1 MMMKHFHWMLAAI
14 LAISSTITAT
24 AQTKQGEW
32 FSSSS
37 IGAGLST
44 FAGDIEDAKS
54 RFGLVINT
62 EIGYNVTDWFA
73 PSIGLTNAYQ
83 GVGYTVISKNM
94 YMDVL
99 SVPLLMNFSAGP
111 VTLKAG
117 FQPDIILS
125 AWMNGMSY
133 ANQLKKVSLAAP
145 IALNWNFCTDD
156 DGDLWFL
163 EVRYHLGLTKM
174 NKDVMFTNGWRT
186 PGSIRNSII
195 MLTIGYKC
203 DL

>member
-1 MMMKHFHWMLAAI
+1 MMKKVFLMTAVI
-14 LAISSTITAT
+14 LTFCTTIAS
-24 AQTKQGEW
+24 AQTKQGDW

-37 IGAGLST
+37 IGASLSN

-54 RFGLVINT
+54 RFGFAINT

-73 PSIGLTNAYQ
+73 PSIGLTNTYQ
-83 GVGYTVISKNM
+83 GVGYSVIDKNL
-94 YMDVL
+94 YMDIL

-117 FQPDIILS
+117 IQPAFILS
-125 AWMNGMSY
+125 ARINGTSY
-133 ANQLKKVSLAAP
+133 TDQLKTVSLSAP
-145 IALNWNFCTDD
+145 LALNWNFMSDS
-156 DGDLWFL
+156 DGDQWFL
-163 EVRYHLGLTKM
+163 ELRYHLGLTKM

-186 PGSIRNSII
+186 PGSIRNSVV
-195 MLTIGYKC
+195 MLTVGYKC

>member
-1 MMMKHFHWMLAAI
+1 MKQMKLWMLAAI
-14 LAISSTITAT
+14 LTICGTGLQ

-32 FSSSS
+32 FSSAW

-54 RFGLVINT
+54 RFGLAVND

-73 PSIGLTNAYQ
+73 PSLGLTNTYQ
-83 GVGYTVISKNM
+83 GVKYSVLNKSL
-94 YMDVL
+94 YMDIL
-99 SVPLLMNFSAGP
+99 SVPLIANFTAGP

-117 FQPDIILS
+117 IQPDFMLS
-125 AWMNGMSY
+125 ARMNGISY
-133 ANQLKKVSLAAP
+133 RDQLKTVSLSAP
-145 IALNWNFCTDD
+145 VALNWQFYADS

-163 EVRYHLGLTKM
+163 ELRYHLGLTKM
-174 NKDVMFTNGWRT
+174 NKGDMFSNGWRT
-186 PGSIRNSII
+186 PGSIRNSCL

>member
-1 MMMKHFHWMLAAI
+1 MLTAI
-14 LAISSTITAT
+14 LTLCGTTAAK

-32 FSSSS
+32 FASSF

-54 RFGLVINT
+54 KFGLALNG

-73 PSIGLTNAYQ
+73 PTIGLTNTYQ
-83 GVGYTVISKNM
+83 GVGYTVIDKSL

-99 SVPLLMNFSAGP
+99 SVPFLLNFSAGP
-111 VTLKAG
+111 ITLKAG
-117 FQPDIILS
+117 IQPDFILS
-125 AWMNGMSY
+125 ARMNDFSY
-133 ANQLKKVSLAAP
+133 TDQLKTVSLSAP
-145 IALNWNFCTDD
+145 MALNWNFCTDS
-156 DGDLWFL
+156 DGDLWFV

-174 NKDVMFTNGWRT
+174 NKDVMFSNGWRT
-186 PGSIRNSII
+186 PGIIRNSII
-195 MLTIGYKC
+195 MLTLGYKC

>member
-1 MMMKHFHWMLAAI
+1 MKKVRLWMLTAI
-14 LAISSTITAT
+14 LTLSGITT
-24 AQTKQGEW
+24 VSAQTKQGEW
-32 FSSSS
+32 FSSGS
-37 IGAGLST
+37 IGVGLSN
-44 FAGDIEDAKS
+44 FVGDIEDNKS
-54 RFGLVINT
+54 KFGIVVNGD
-62 EIGYNVTDWFA
+62 IGYNVTDWFA

-83 GVGYTVISKNM
+83 GVGYTIISKNM

-99 SVPLLMNFSAGP
+99 SVPLLMNFIAGP
-111 VTLKAG
+111 ITLKAG
-117 FQPDIILS
+117 IQPDIILS
-125 AWMNGMSY
+125 ARMNGMSY

-186 PGSIRNSII
+186 PGSIRNSVV
-195 MLTIGYKC
+195 MLTVGYKC
-203 DL
+203 NL

>member
-1 MMMKHFHWMLAAI
+1 MKNLNLWMLVAI
-14 LAISSTITAT
+14 LLFCGAINVQ

-54 RFGLVINT
+54 RIGLALNT

-73 PSIGLTNAYQ
+73 PSVGLTNTYQ
-83 GVGYTVISKNM
+83 GVGYSVMDKSL

-99 SVPLLMNFSAGP
+99 SVPFLLNFSAGP
-111 VTLKAG
+111 ITLKAG
-117 FQPDIILS
+117 IQPDFILS
-125 AWMNGMSY
+125 ARMNGFSY
-133 ANQLKKVSLAAP
+133 TDQLKTVSLSAP
-145 IALNWNFCTDD
+145 LALNWNFCTDS

-163 EVRYHLGLTKM
+163 ELRYHYGITKM
-174 NKDVMFTNGWRT
+174 NKDIIFSNGWRT
-186 PGSIRNSII
+186 PGSIRNSNI

>member
-1 MMMKHFHWMLAAI
+1 MMKKVFLMTAVI
-14 LAISSTITAT
+14 LTFCTTIAS
-24 AQTKQGEW
+24 AQTKQGDW

-37 IGAGLST
+37 IGASLSN

-54 RFGLVINT
+54 RFGFAINT

-73 PSIGLTNAYQ
+73 PSIGLTNTYQ
-83 GVGYTVISKNM
+83 GVGYSIIDKNL
-94 YMDVL
+94 YMDIL

-117 FQPDIILS
+117 IQPDFILS
-125 AWMNGMSY
+125 ARINGTSY
-133 ANQLKKVSLAAP
+133 TDQLKTVSLSAP
-145 IALNWNFCTDD
+145 LALNWNFMTDS

-163 EVRYHLGLTKM
+163 ELRYHLGLTKM

-186 PGSIRNSII
+186 PGSIRNSVV
-195 MLTIGYKC
+195 MLTVGYKC

>member
-1 MMMKHFHWMLAAI
+1 MMKKVFLMTAVI
-14 LAISSTITAT
+14 LTFCTTIAS
-24 AQTKQGEW
+24 AQTKRGDW

-37 IGAGLST
+37 IGASLSN

-54 RFGLVINT
+54 RFGFAINT

-73 PSIGLTNAYQ
+73 PSIGLTNTYQ
-83 GVGYTVISKNM
+83 GVGYSVIDKNL
-94 YMDVL
+94 YMDIL

-117 FQPDIILS
+117 IQPDFILS
-125 AWMNGMSY
+125 ARINGTSY
-133 ANQLKKVSLAAP
+133 TDQLKTVSLSAP
-145 IALNWNFCTDD
+145 LALNWNFMSDS
-156 DGDLWFL
+156 DGDQWFL
-163 EVRYHLGLTKM
+163 ELRYHLGLTKM

-186 PGSIRNSII
+186 PGSIRNSVV
-195 MLTIGYKC
+195 MLTVGYKC

>member
-14 LAISSTITAT
+14 LTISSTITAT

-83 GVGYTVISKNM
+83 GVGYTVIDKNL

-117 FQPDIILS
+117 IQPDFILS
-125 AWMNGMSY
+125 ARMNGISY
-133 ANQLKKVSLAAP
+133 TNQLKTMSLSAP
-145 IALNWNFCTDD
+145 LALNWNFLTDD
-156 DGDLWFL
+156 DGDLWFFEL
-163 EVRYHLGLTKM
+163 RYHLGLTKM
-174 NKDVMFTNGWRT
+174 NKDIMFTNGWRT

>member
-14 LAISSTITAT
+14 LTISSTITAT

-44 FAGDIEDAKS
+44 FVGDIEDAKS

-83 GVGYTVISKNM
+83 GVGYTVIDKNLH
-94 YMDVL
+94 MDVL

-117 FQPDIILS
+117 IQPDFILS
-125 AWMNGMSY
+125 ARMNGISY
-133 ANQLKKVSLAAP
+133 TNQLKTMGLSAP
-145 IALNWNFCTDD
+145 LALNWNFLTDD
-156 DGDLWFL
+156 DGDLWFFEL
-163 EVRYHLGLTKM
+163 RYHLGLTKM
-174 NKDVMFTNGWRT
+174 NKDIMFTNGWRT